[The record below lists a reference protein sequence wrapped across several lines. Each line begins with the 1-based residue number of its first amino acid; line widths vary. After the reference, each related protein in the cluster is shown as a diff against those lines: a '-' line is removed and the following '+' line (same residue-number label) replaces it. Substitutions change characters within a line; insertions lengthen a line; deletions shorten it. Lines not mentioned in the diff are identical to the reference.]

1 MIRGLCRAK
10 LYFMAGRGLFMKF
23 ASIFAAAALS
33 AFAALPVQAAD
44 KVRFG
49 TNWLAQ
55 AEHGGFYQAVADG
68 TYARYGLDVEIV
80 QGGPQSNNRLLL
92 APGRIEFAM
101 GGNMIQAF
109 AAVEQDVP
117 TIVVA
122 SMFQKDPQVFIAHP
136 NVGRDTF
143 KSLVG
148 APIFLGKD
156 FVAASFPWFVM
167 EHGFREQDVRPY
179 NFNPGPF
186 LANKQS
192 VQQGYATAEP
202 FAIEKQAGFKPNVF
216 LLADNGFDTY
226 STTIETRLDLV
237 RNKPDLVQRF
247 VDASIIGWYNYMK
260 GDNAKANALI
270 KRDNPDMTDEQ
281 IAFSIAKMKEYGIV
295 DSGDSLTLGVG
306 AMTDA
311 RQKSFFDKLAKTGA
325 FKASLDYKK
334 AYTLQFVNK
343 RVGLE
348 TK

>member
-1 MIRGLCRAK
+1 
-10 LYFMAGRGLFMKF
+10 MKF
-23 ASIFAAAALS
+23 LI
-33 AFAALPVQAAD
+33 AFAATALGALQAQAAD

-92 APGRIEFAM
+92 PTGRIEFTM

-109 AAVEQDVP
+109 AAVEQNVP
-117 TIVVA
+117 TVVVA
-122 SMFQKDPQVFIAHP
+122 SAFQKDPQVFIAHP
-136 NVGRDTF
+136 GVGHDTF

-156 FVAASFPWFVM
+156 FVAASFPWFKM
-167 EHGFREQDVRPY
+167 EFGFREQDVRPY

-202 FAIEKQAGFKPNVF
+202 YSIEKQAGFKPNVF

-237 RNKPDLVQRF
+237 QKNPDLVQRF
-247 VDASIIGWYNYMK
+247 VDASAIGWKNYIT
-260 GDNAKANALI
+260 GDNTKANAFI

-295 DSGDSLTLGVG
+295 DSGDSLTLGIG

-311 RQKSFFDKLAKTGA
+311 RQKSLFDKMVQTGA
-325 FKASLDYKK
+325 FKADLDYKR

-343 RVGLE
+343 RVGLDA
-348 TK
+348 K